1 VEILAARML
10 VRPVDSARTLS
21 FYRDVLKLAVY
32 REFPGGTVFF
42 LGGGY
47 LEVSGQ
53 ATAAEAKGTAA
64 SPRASPGEE
73 RSAPEPPP
81 SDPEPDERVRL
92 WIQVRD
98 LATAYRTLIDR
109 EATIVRPP
117 RREPWG
123 LNEMWVVD
131 PDGLRIGIVEVPP
144 LHPLRRDPAAHRQAA
159 APRRGGNRLPR
170 RRWATAPCRSSP
182 ASP

>member
-1 VEILAARML
+1 MEILAARVL
-10 VRPVDSARTLS
+10 LRPVDPTRTLS

-53 ATAAEAKGTAA
+53 ATAANATAA
-64 SPRASPGEE
+64 PASRRASAGEE
-73 RSAPEPPP
+73 RTVPGGPL
-81 SDPEPDERVRL
+81 PDAEQDEQVRL

-98 LATAYRTLIDR
+98 LATAYRTLLDR
-109 EATIVRPP
+109 GATIVRPP

-123 LNEMWVVD
+123 LNEMWIVD
-131 PDGLRIGIVEVPP
+131 PDGLHIGIIEVPP
-144 LHPLRRDPAAHRQAA
+144 QHPLRRDP
-159 APRRGGNRLPR
+159 RG
-170 RRWATAPCRSSP
+170 
-182 ASP
+182 

>member
-1 VEILAARML
+1 VEILAARVL
-10 VRPVDSARTLS
+10 LRPVDLARTRS
-21 FYRDVLKLAVY
+21 FYRDVLELAVY

-53 ATAAEAKGTAA
+53 ATGADAKGAAASQRASATDEQTAA
-64 SPRASPGEE
+64 GGK
-73 RSAPEPPP
+73 P
-81 SDPEPDERVRL
+81 SDAEPDGHDEQVRL

-98 LATAYRTLIDR
+98 LATAYSTLLDR
-109 EATIVRPP
+109 GATVVRPP

-123 LNEMWVVD
+123 LDEMWIVD

-144 LHPLRRDPAAHRQAA
+144 QHPLRRDP
-159 APRRGGNRLPR
+159 RG
-170 RRWATAPCRSSP
+170 
-182 ASP
+182 